1 MIVRS
6 GARGFGI
13 PRREFIEWQMTY
25 STTIVVPHLLTERL
39 VMRAFTE
46 RDAEPYIT
54 MMTDP
59 EVARFLG
66 DGRPLAALDAWRQM
80 AMFAGH
86 WALRG
91 FGMWA
96 VEERASG
103 ALVGRVGLHEPP
115 GWPGFELGY
124 ALGRRWWGR
133 GYAREAGVAALAYAR
148 ETLGRDEIISVIRP
162 DNARSIAVA
171 TALGA
176 TRAESIEFFSGTS
189 VIYRYPRSTTRR
201 R

>member
-1 MIVRS
+1 MQDS
-6 GARGFGI
+6 SS
-13 PRREFIEWQMTY
+13 EKMSD

-46 RDAEPYIT
+46 RDEEPYIA

-66 DGRPLAALDAWRQM
+66 DGRPFAPTDAWRQM

-103 ALVGRVGLHEPP
+103 ALLGRVGFHEPA

-124 ALGRRWWGR
+124 ALGRAWWGH
-133 GYAREAGVAALAYAR
+133 GYAREAGGAALAYAR
-148 ETLGRDEIISVIRP
+148 QTLGRDEIISVIRP

-176 TRAESIEFFSGTS
+176 TPAESIEFFGGLS
-189 VIYRYPRSTTRR
+189 VIYRYPRSTARQR
-201 R
+201 